1 MKITDLARKEIG
13 QLLDGTP
20 SFDISE
26 AEFTVLKR
34 SKKGD
39 AKVTLYL
46 RFPEDSKP
54 VRTRDFVPFF
64 SKLGSLRD
72 WFHLFIT
79 REEE

>member
-1 MKITDLARKEIG
+1 VKITDLARAEIN
-13 QLLDGTP
+13 QLLDATP

-54 VRTRDFVPFF
+54 IRTRDFVPFF
-64 SKLGSLRD
+64 SKLGALRD
-72 WFHLFIT
+72 WFHVFT
-79 REEE
+79 AGDET